1 MKVLVIH
8 GPNLDILG
16 LREPE
21 IYGRRDLATINNL
34 IEEEAKKLDIQVKI
48 VQYNSEKEIIE
59 EIHNALEE
67 KVDAIVIN
75 PAAFTHYS
83 IAIRDAIAGVR
94 LPAIEV
100 HLSNI
105 HAREEFR
112 RHSVIAPVC
121 LGGIYGLGPYGY
133 LLALRALKY
142 ILEEK
147 G

>member
-34 IEEEAKKLDIQVKI
+34 IEEEAKKLDIEVKV

-59 EIHNALEE
+59 EIHNALKEE
-67 KVDAIVIN
+67 VDAIVIN
-75 PAAFTHYS
+75 PAAYTHYS

-94 LPAIEV
+94 LPVIEV

-105 HAREEFR
+105 YAREEFR

-133 LLALRALKY
+133 ILALRALKY